1 MDFDRL
7 FALKLPTQEEFDRIE
22 EGILN
27 MAASTAKHYTWEE
40 KIDNLAKLAKAAGSY
55 INSRDEL
62 GSDYNNEAMFNLRE
76 AYEEF
81 CQWRHDEPYVVD
93 EIKELLVKESN
104 IIHLKGKPEEEEN
117 PTGPFSRERQIEWQE
132 KHRAEAE
139 ESLADL
145 LTAILNR
152 LDILESHF
160 TPAGLDILSETP
172 LQRLVARLRMQT
184 GRR

>member
-104 IIHLKGKPEEEEN
+104 ITHLKGKPEV
-117 PTGPFSRERQIEWQE
+117 
-132 KHRAEAE
+132 E

-160 TPAGLDILSETP
+160 TPAGLDILSET
-172 LQRLVARLRMQT
+172 LERRLVARLRRQ
-184 GRR
+184 GSVNFPAIL

>member
-81 CQWRHDEPYVVD
+81 CQWRHEEPYVVD
-93 EIKELLVKESN
+93 EIKELLVKENN
-104 IIHLKGKPEEEEN
+104 ITHLKGKP
-117 PTGPFSRERQIEWQE
+117 
-132 KHRAEAE
+132 EAE

-160 TPAGLDILSETP
+160 TPAGLDILSET
-172 LQRLVARLRMQT
+172 LERRLVARLRRQ
-184 GRR
+184 GSVNFPGLK

>member
-76 AYEEF
+76 TYEEF
-81 CQWRHDEPYVVD
+81 CRWRHEEPYVVD
-93 EIKELLVKESN
+93 EIKELLVK
-104 IIHLKGKPEEEEN
+104 GKPEVEVEEQ
-117 PTGPFSRERQIEWQE
+117 GPFSREKQIEWQE

-139 ESLADL
+139 ESHETLSRYHRDFLA
-145 LTAILNR
+145 
-152 LDILESHF
+152 
-160 TPAGLDILSETP
+160 
-172 LQRLVARLRMQT
+172 V
-184 GRR
+184 

>member
-1 MDFDRL
+1 MDFD
-7 FALKLPTQEEFDRIE
+7 KLRMPPAMTQEEFDSIK
-22 EGILN
+22 EGIL
-27 MAASTAKHYTWEE
+27 ALAPGETKHYTWEE
-40 KIDNLAKLAKAAGSY
+40 KIDNLAKLAKAAGRY

-81 CQWRHDEPYVVD
+81 CQWRHEEPYVVD
-93 EIKELLVKESN
+93 EIKELLVKENN
-104 IIHLKGKPEEEEN
+104 ITHLKGKP
-117 PTGPFSRERQIEWQE
+117 
-132 KHRAEAE
+132 EAE

-160 TPAGLDILSETP
+160 TPAGLDILSET
-172 LQRLVARLRMQT
+172 LERRLVARLRRQ
-184 GRR
+184 GSVNFPAIL

>member
-7 FALKLPTQEEFDRIE
+7 YALKPPTPEEFDRIKE
-22 EGILN
+22 DIL
-27 MAASTAKHYTWEE
+27 ALAPSEAKPYTWEE
-40 KIDNLAKLAKAAGSY
+40 KIDNLARLAKAAGRY

-62 GSDYNNEAMFNLRE
+62 GSDYNEEAMFNLRE

-81 CQWRHDEPYVVD
+81 CQWRHEEPYVVD
-93 EIKELLVKESN
+93 EIKELLVK
-104 IIHLKGKPEEEEN
+104 GKPEVEAEKQ
-117 PTGPFSRERQIEWQE
+117 GPFSREKQIEWQE
-132 KHRAEAE
+132 EHRAEAE

-160 TPAGLDILSETP
+160 TPAGLDILSET
-172 LQRLVARLRMQT
+172 LERRLVARLRRQ
-184 GRR
+184 GSVNFPAIK

>member
-93 EIKELLVKESN
+93 EIKELLVK
-104 IIHLKGKPEEEEN
+104 GKPEVEVEEQ
-117 PTGPFSRERQIEWQE
+117 GPFSREKQIEWQE
-132 KHRAEAE
+132 KHSAEAE
-139 ESLADL
+139 ESNETLYRYHRDFLA
-145 LTAILNR
+145 
-152 LDILESHF
+152 
-160 TPAGLDILSETP
+160 
-172 LQRLVARLRMQT
+172 V
-184 GRR
+184 